1 MSGCFFAIYRLSL
14 YSVFNENYESH
25 NPFTFFTNTKE
36 KALEPQESEPQ
47 NITIPQ
53 HSSSTNNSPN
63 FDNNT
68 DNKICIRKKDL
79 YHPVKKRKSSITQEK
94 EILLK
99 KFEGEFT
106 IKELSDK
113 LNLPASSLYYWAKKI
128 IIRQKMEIRTHPF
141 PMN

>member
-1 MSGCFFAIYRLSL
+1 M
-14 YSVFNENYESH
+14 
-25 NPFTFFTNTKE
+25 TFFTNPKE
-36 KALEPQESEPQ
+36 ETLEPQESEIQ

-99 KFEGEFT
+99 NL
-106 IKELSDK
+106 KE
-113 LNLPASSLYYWAKKI
+113 NLQSKNYQI
-128 IIRQKMEIRTHPF
+128 
-141 PMN
+141 N